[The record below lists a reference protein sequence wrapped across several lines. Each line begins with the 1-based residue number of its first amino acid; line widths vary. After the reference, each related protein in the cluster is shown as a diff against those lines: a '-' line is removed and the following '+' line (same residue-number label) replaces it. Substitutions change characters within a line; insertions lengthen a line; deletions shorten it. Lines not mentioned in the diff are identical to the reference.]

1 MIIGSSDLERWDGI
15 LLHEEVDADARHR
28 HVLAQSEHQPQA
40 SLQKGDKY
48 QVSEVRR
55 APASTPWKDAGGGG
69 SNHSDRAL
77 AVLDLGLEPLQVRDA
92 TADVRNVLPAA
103 AELHDED

>member
-1 MIIGSSDLERWDGI
+1 MPESSSVQALVGKCK
-15 LLHEEVDADARHR
+15 
-28 HVLAQSEHQPQA
+28 LACMSA
-40 SLQKGDKY
+40 C
-48 QVSEVRR
+48 VRGWVV
-55 APASTPWKDAGGGG
+55 AGGG

-77 AVLDLGLEPLQVRDA
+77 TVLDLGLEPLQVRDA

>member
-1 MIIGSSDLERWDGI
+1 MPIPAIGTSSHKASTNPKQACKKATNI
-15 LLHEEVDADARHR
+15 KF
-28 HVLAQSEHQPQA
+28 QS
-40 SLQKGDKY
+40 
-48 QVSEVRR
+48 
-55 APASTPWKDAGGGG
+55 PASASVYSKTDAGGGR

-77 AVLDLGLEPLQVRDA
+77 AVLDLGLEPLEVRDA